1 VSDLNII
8 FEIGSIGWKLE
19 NLRINYLFDL
29 NTSRNYCFNIHQ
41 FCLNWSTGLIVVN
54 DSLILNA
61 DKIACESLVKVCS
74 ICKNYGASI
83 ECSNSECDQ
92 IFHYPCLTSTG
103 SAYLDLKTKQAFCS
117 IHSSNPIIK
126 CILCNE
132 SSESLSSESFIYCSN
147 CGCYFHAQCLSIELN
162 SFIRAGWQCVQCKT
176 CLTCKQ
182 PFNNNSTSETTTNML
197 TCDTCNK
204 CIHLNCLK
212 QDQLTNNNNNNAS
225 SKWQCMDCLSATQL
239 ISKHCSGCSQ
249 LFVSKVNES
258 LCYECDLDN
267 LKKACNSAN
276 CSVCGQYIH
285 IIEQK
290 KRIRNCITCLKYV
303 HVSCDKYYG
312 SDKLDNYVCISC
324 RDKDNGNYVSP
335 VLDKVGFKIS
345 YLDFLQKFI

>member
-1 VSDLNII
+1 M
-8 FEIGSIGWKLE
+8 
-19 NLRINYLFDL
+19 
-29 NTSRNYCFNIHQ
+29 
-41 FCLNWSTGLIVVN
+41 
-54 DSLILNA
+54 
-61 DKIACESLVKVCS
+61 
-74 ICKNYGASI
+74 
-83 ECSNSECDQ
+83 
-92 IFHYPCLTSTG
+92 TSTG

-212 QDQLTNNNNNNAS
+212 QDQLTNSNNNNAS